1 MIDNATRAAW
11 DAIEGSRFTLQRIQH
26 AAENLAHDLDPDSDP
41 AHALLDLA
49 GDAWQHLAN
58 ERDII
63 EAGTLDGQL
72 PADEVRAWLERAVQ
86 IIDRARLALP

>member
-11 DAIEGSRFTLQRIQH
+11 DAIEGSRFTLRRIQD
-26 AAENLAHDLDPDSDP
+26 AAQTLADELDPDTEAAADLY
-41 AHALLDLA
+41 ALA

-63 EAGTLDGQL
+63 EAGVLDGQL
-72 PADEVRAWLERAVQ
+72 PAAEVRAWLEQAVQ
-86 IIDRARLALP
+86 IIDRARQALP